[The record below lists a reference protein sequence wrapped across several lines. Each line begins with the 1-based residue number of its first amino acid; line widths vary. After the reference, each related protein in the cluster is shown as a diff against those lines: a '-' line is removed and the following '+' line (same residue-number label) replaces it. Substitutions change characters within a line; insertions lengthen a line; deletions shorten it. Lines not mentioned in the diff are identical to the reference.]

1 MILIY
6 APVPTNNSL
15 WHYCIARGWEDVHA
29 VANLEEL
36 LRAIRSGKVEAV
48 LTSSLNGLGRSLSH
62 LKRVIGEFASY
73 KTSFDR
79 SSLTA
84 STEAVIPYRFGPVFL
99 ASECW
104 RLAGH
109 QVTGSGWSI

>member
-1 MILIY
+1 LRLSKRRHKVEGVILIY
-6 APVPTNNSL
+6 APMPTNNSL

-62 LKRVIGEFASY
+62 LKRVIGEIASY
-73 KTSFDR
+73 KTALIVP
-79 SSLTA
+79 SLGIDT
-84 STEAVIPYRFGPVFL
+84 SG
-99 ASECW
+99 
-104 RLAGH
+104 
-109 QVTGSGWSI
+109 GSK